1 MFYIKNR
8 LKIDYFLFIIFY
20 TFLKNINQKK
30 KKRNSKFLLN
40 SNQNIKF

>member
-30 KKRNSKFLLN
+30 KNSKFLLN